1 MFCGLIMLFLNLL
14 DLLLLG
20 CLTHRSF
27 DRIVVWCDSGW
38 FVLVVVVFLL

>member
-20 CLTHRSF
+20 CLTACSLVC
-27 DRIVVWCDSGW
+27 IVVWCDSGW
-38 FVLVVVVFLL
+38 FVLVFVVFLL